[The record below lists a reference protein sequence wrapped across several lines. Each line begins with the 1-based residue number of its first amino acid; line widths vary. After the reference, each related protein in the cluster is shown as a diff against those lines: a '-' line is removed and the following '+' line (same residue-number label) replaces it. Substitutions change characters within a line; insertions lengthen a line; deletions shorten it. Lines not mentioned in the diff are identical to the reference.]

1 MNELIELVGLP
12 KNAVGRYPHEFSGGQ
27 RQRAGIARA
36 LAVKPE
42 FIAADE
48 AVSALDVSIQAQII
62 NLLAELQKEL
72 GLTYLFI
79 AHDLSVVRH
88 ISDRIAVMYLGEVV
102 EQSPS
107 YELYRNPLHPYTSA
121 LVSAVPIPD
130 PAIETKRRR
139 LILVGD
145 VPSPANP
152 PSGCRFHTRC
162 WLRRELQNPER
173 CVKERPVLRE
183 LLPDHTVAC
192 HYAEELVAKDRRQE
206 LIGRPAE
213 ATTGR
218 TVAPRG
224 GPGRRRA
231 RRGRCGR
238 QHLRSGHRGSH
249 HQIGWRSWNT
259 ASAWPRSR
267 RASAKS
273 TPTSS
278 WRRNG
283 LRRAVGRGRAAGR
296 LSRAGADRLPALGPR
311 AGGGDAG
318 RRPAADRAESRRR
331 RPAAGRIGF
340 VEETDDHR
348 YANSAALLRDGELLG
363 RPSQGLPAD
372 LRPLRRGALHPPRRP
387 DPDARRWG
395 SRWDASA
402 SPSARTSGTPAC
414 RCSRRQEGAS
424 LLVNIAAG
432 PARAPGS
439 AAGTRAI
446 AGWHKMQDTYALLGT
461 VAIAFC
467 NRVGNEEGLTF
478 WGGSRLL
485 AADGSVVAEG
495 AALRGGAGGRQP
507 GDR

>member
-1 MNELIELVGLP
+1 MTDTAVGAEASRAARAAAEGAPLLQVRDLKVYFPIREGIIFERHIGDVRAVDGVTLDVRRGETVGLVGESGCGKSTFARAVIRLVGVTEGSIQFDGTEMVGLYGAQLRRMRRRMQMIFQDPYASLNPRMTIGSMLAEPLRVHGLAKGDERTRRVNELVEMVGLP

-107 YELYRNPLHPYTSA
+107 LELYRDPLHPYTSA

-183 LLPDHTVAC
+183 LLLDHTVAC

-206 LIGRPAE
+206 LVVAAAE

-218 TVAPRG
+218 TMAP
-224 GPGRRRA
+224 
-231 RRGRCGR
+231 
-238 QHLRSGHRGSH
+238 
-249 HQIGWRSWNT
+249 
-259 ASAWPRSR
+259 
-267 RASAKS
+267 
-273 TPTSS
+273 
-278 WRRNG
+278 
-283 LRRAVGRGRAAGR
+283 
-296 LSRAGADRLPALGPR
+296 
-311 AGGGDAG
+311 
-318 RRPAADRAESRRR
+318 
-331 RPAAGRIGF
+331 
-340 VEETDDHR
+340 EE
-348 YANSAALLRDGELLG
+348 
-363 RPSQGLPAD
+363 D
-372 LRPLRRGALHPPRRP
+372 L
-387 DPDARRWG
+387 
-395 SRWDASA
+395 
-402 SPSARTSGTPAC
+402 
-414 RCSRRQEGAS
+414 
-424 LLVNIAAG
+424 V
-432 PARAPGS
+432 APGS
-439 AAGTRAI
+439 QMPEPDAGI
-446 AGWHKMQDTYALLGT
+446 FDLGST
-461 VAIAFC
+461 EDPTI
-467 NRVGNEEGLTF
+467 R
-478 WGGSRLL
+478 
-485 AADGSVVAEG
+485 
-495 AALRGGAGGRQP
+495 
-507 GDR
+507 